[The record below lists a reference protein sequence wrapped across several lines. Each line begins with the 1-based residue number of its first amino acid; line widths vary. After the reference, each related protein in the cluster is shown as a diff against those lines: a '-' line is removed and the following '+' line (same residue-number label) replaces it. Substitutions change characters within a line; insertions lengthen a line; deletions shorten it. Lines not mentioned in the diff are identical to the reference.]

1 MQNIIFED
9 MVKVMERGQ
18 VTIPLKL
25 REIFNLQKGF
35 RLWIRVDQNRKI
47 ELEPVRENK
56 AKKLSEWLKKMMKDK
71 KRYFTNFDEKKIRQ
85 IREKSRNK
93 LLRLYGKNPH

>member
-1 MQNIIFED
+1 

-18 VTIPLKL
+18 ITIPLKL

-47 ELEPVRENK
+47 ELEPVKEDK

-71 KRYFTNFDEKKIRQ
+71 KQYFTDFDEKKLRQ

-93 LLRLYGKNPH
+93 LLRLYGKNPR

>member
-1 MQNIIFED
+1 MQNVIFED

-35 RLWIRVDQNRKI
+35 RLWIRVNHDRKI
-47 ELEPVRENK
+47 VLEPVKEDK
-56 AKKLSEWLKKMMKDK
+56 AKKLSDFLKQMAKDQNIYWTKEDDKRRTKIRRLSTQRLKK
-71 KRYFTNFDEKKIRQ
+71 
-85 IREKSRNK
+85 
-93 LLRLYGKNPH
+93 LLW

>member
-47 ELEPVRENK
+47 ELEPVREDK
-56 AKKLSEWLKKMMKDK
+56 AKKLSEWLKKMTKDK
-71 KRYFTNFDEKKIRQ
+71 KQYFTDFDEKKLRQ
-85 IREKSRNK
+85 IRQKSRNK
-93 LLRLYGKNPH
+93 LLRLYGKNPR

>member
-18 VTIPLKL
+18 ITIPLKL

-47 ELEPVRENK
+47 EIEPVKEDK

-71 KRYFTNFDEKKIRQ
+71 KQYFTDFDEKKLRQ

-93 LLRLYGKNPH
+93 LLRLYGKNPR

>member
-1 MQNIIFED
+1 

-35 RLWIRVDQNRKI
+35 RLWIRASQDRKM
-47 ELEPVRENK
+47 ELEPVKEDKRIK
-56 AKKLSEWLKKMMKDK
+56 LKKFLGKAVEDK
-71 KRYFTNFDEKKIRQ
+71 YIYWSKEDDINLTQVRKRTIERL
-85 IREKSRNK
+85 KS
-93 LLRLYGKNPH
+93 LQW

>member
-1 MQNIIFED
+1 MQNVIFED

-47 ELEPVRENK
+47 ILEPVKEDR
-56 AKKLSEWLKKMMKDK
+56 AKKLSEWLKKMAKDTHVYWTREDDKNLAKVRK
-71 KRYFTNFDEKKIRQ
+71 KTMEKL
-85 IREKSRNK
+85 KS
-93 LLRLYGKNPH
+93 LQW

>member
-47 ELEPVRENK
+47 ELEPVKEDK

-71 KRYFTNFDEKKIRQ
+71 KQYFTDFDEKKLRQ

-93 LLRLYGKNPH
+93 LLRLYGKNPR

>member
-18 VTIPLKL
+18 ITIPLKL

-47 ELEPVRENK
+47 ELEPVKEDK

-71 KRYFTNFDEKKIRQ
+71 KQYFTDFDEKKLRQ

-93 LLRLYGKNPH
+93 LLRLYGKNPR

>member
-47 ELEPVRENK
+47 SLEPVKED
-56 AKKLSEWLKKMMKDK
+56 KKIKLKKFLEKAIKDK
-71 KRYFTNFDEKKIRQ
+71 YVYWSKEDDINLTKVRKKTMERL
-85 IREKSRNK
+85 KS
-93 LLRLYGKNPH
+93 LQW